1 MLLTFMYGKISPV
14 AIYVYYIK
22 RNTLKTIA
30 WLLLVYL
37 CVGCWLTIYL
47 YIYLFTTFFLFQRE
61 NKQINIY
68 IIYKY
73 QYEIKY

>member
-22 RNTLKTIA
+22 RNTLITIA
-30 WLLLVYL
+30 LASISILVRE
-37 CVGCWLTIYL
+37 GGFTIYL